1 MRFAAP
7 LILAI
12 LLGCGGQP
20 RSGDGFATTKVFY
33 FEVNCLSAGPHCE
46 EAKRL
51 LEAEIPRYKYTFS
64 PGSSRNW
71 PYYKAFDLDADVP
84 LDSLIPPHTQLHQL
98 VPRKDRPLMGGGEYL
113 VVIEL
118 YSISD
123 DKPDYIVNVYHLESG
138 GAILTGTSGLQEVQ
152 NRPGQ
157 SLTIP
162 EIILKSV
169 IRYSFK

>member
-1 MRFAAP
+1 MRLAAP

-20 RSGDGFATTKVFY
+20 RSGNGFASTKIFY
-33 FEVNCLSAGPHCE
+33 FEVHCINNGPNCQE
-46 EAKRL
+46 VKKL

-64 PGSSRNW
+64 PGSSRTW
-71 PYYKAFDLDADVP
+71 PYYKAFALEEDVP
-84 LDSLIPPHTQLHQL
+84 PDSLIAPHTQLHQL
-98 VPRKDRPLMGGGEYL
+98 IPIEDRPLFGGGEYL
-113 VVIEL
+113 VVIDL
-118 YSISD
+118 FSVSD
-123 DKPDYIVNVYHLESG
+123 TIPDYVVNVFRLNSSPPVLSGSSSLES
-138 GAILTGTSGLQEVQ
+138 VQ

-157 SLTIP
+157 TLSVP